1 MKRHFSNTIYQIE
14 SARSSNLRFIQS
26 HAKSLWNISIF
37 FFLWLF
43 YSFDL
48 FRSPFNNTMVSSV
61 SMISVLVKKIL
72 PFLSF
77 FHNFLHCY
85 WILITSHEFSWSVC
99 CIYKKSYWNL
109 NKITVY
115 IWGGGSACRVLPTP
129 WPPEMKINL
138 PRHDL
143 LGEERWPISQRR
155 RAKSLFLNLL
165 LGWICTGIQ
174 VKLISHCQAVRI
186 KQ

>member
-109 NKITVY
+109 NKITLY
-115 IWGGGSACRVLPTP
+115 IWGGALPAGSS
-129 WPPEMKINL
+129 PP
-138 PRHDL
+138 PGRQ
-143 LGEERWPISQRR
+143 RW
-155 RAKSLFLNLL
+155 K
-165 LGWICTGIQ
+165 
-174 VKLISHCQAVRI
+174 
-186 KQ
+186 